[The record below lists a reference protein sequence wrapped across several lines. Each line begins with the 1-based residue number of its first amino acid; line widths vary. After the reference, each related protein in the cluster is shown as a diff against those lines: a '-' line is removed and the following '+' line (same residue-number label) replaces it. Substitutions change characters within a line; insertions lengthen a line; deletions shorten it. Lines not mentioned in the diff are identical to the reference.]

1 MSLMLKEILEQPQA
15 LRATFRAERAH
26 ALEFMKF
33 ARQQDFRL
41 VVLVARGTS
50 DNAARFG
57 RYLTE
62 ITTGIPASLAA
73 PSVHTLYRTKLDYRQ
88 ALVVGISQSGEGTD
102 INMVL
107 ESAKRQ
113 GGYTIGITNERNSTM
128 AKLVDEVFLVHAGR
142 QHSVAA
148 TKTYTGQLM
157 IFYMLAAALG
167 TATSMEYVSE
177 IPDRVKDTLKLLPE
191 LRELVERYRYMNHCV
206 VVGRG
211 INYGNAFE
219 FSLKLMET
227 CYVIA
232 ERFSAADFVHGP
244 IALIE
249 HDFPA
254 FVFMPPGKTFNNMRE
269 LTGRLRKLHAE
280 VVAIT
285 GPKAAIPFAT
295 RIIRVPGE
303 MPEIYSPIPYIVPG
317 QIFAALLAEIKGLDP
332 DKPRSLRIVTQTV

>member
-1 MSLMLKEILEQPQA
+1 MLKEILEQPQA
-15 LRATFRAERAH
+15 LRDTFRAERAH
-26 ALEFMKF
+26 VLEFTKF
-33 ARQQDFRL
+33 ARQQNFRM

-73 PSVHTLYRTKLDYRQ
+73 PSVHTLYRAKVDYRQ

-102 INMVL
+102 INLVL
-107 ESAKRQ
+107 EAAKRQ
-113 GGYTIGITNERNSTM
+113 GGYTVGITNEKDSPM
-128 AKLVDEVFLVHAGR
+128 AKMVDDVFLVHAGR

-157 IFYMLAAALG
+157 LFYLLAAALG
-167 TATSMEYVSE
+167 TSISLDSVSE
-177 IPDRVKDTLKLLPE
+177 IPDRVTETLKLIPE
-191 LRELVERYRYMNHCV
+191 LRDLVQRYRFMNHCV

-219 FSLKLMET
+219 LSLKPMET

-249 HDFPA
+249 RDFPA
-254 FVFMPPGKTFNNMRE
+254 FVFMPPGKTFNHMRE
-269 LTGRLRKLHAE
+269 LTKRLRALRAE

-285 GPKAAIPFAT
+285 GAKTGIASAN
-295 RIIRVPGE
+295 RIIRIPGGT
-303 MPEIYSPIPYIVPG
+303 PEIYSPIPYIVPG

-332 DKPRSLRIVTQTV
+332 DKPRSLNIVTQTV